1 MSDISYEYFGDELS
15 YYINID
21 YDYIHTLITHQ
32 LKMSK
37 DISIDDANE
46 IVQTLFNG
54 KDDFRTQ
61 IDNAIQ
67 SEFKKIIK
75 RREAINA

>member
-37 DISIDDANE
+37 DISIDDANQ
-46 IVQTLFNG
+46 IVQKLFNG

-61 IDNAIQ
+61 INDAIE

-75 RREAINA
+75 RKEVKDA